1 MFNRRKPINVD
12 GRQLAWQFEGEPGA
26 SFDVSD
32 AAAPRGGGAGGALS
46 PPHPLGIYIVNFENF

>member
-12 GRQLAWQFEGEPGA
+12 GRQLAWQFDGEPGA

-32 AAAPRGGGAGGALS
+32 AAAAAVGQAHNELKHGKKSILAGLKS
-46 PPHPLGIYIVNFENF
+46 TF